1 MGSGAPQ
8 GPQRLLQ
15 VLDMLSLLVAVLRAD
30 GSVLFAN
37 AALEQHLGMSRRT
50 LEGADFTQFFTDPA
64 LLQTALAGA
73 SGIRSS
79 STMRRGLKQVTP
91 GAWW

>member
-1 MGSGAPQ
+1 MVSRAPQ

-50 LEGADFTQFFTDPA
+50 LEGADFTQ
-64 LLQTALAGA
+64 
-73 SGIRSS
+73 
-79 STMRRGLKQVTP
+79 
-91 GAWW
+91 